1 MSILNKLANLQSSVA
16 TAAKTQ
22 MTDEQVK
29 NCKAALIRDNRGY
42 NVHANKWD
50 LAMPYRVA
58 INYNND
64 WNNFGNFASADVA
77 AAVGTIVS
85 SGYFGENARAGN
97 FDQKLVEGNEEFKT
111 WLEDPRNQ
119 DIIARANGELPQIHG
134 NPIAGGTGAK
144 SDENPF

>member
-16 TAAKTQ
+16 TAAKVQ

-29 NCKAALIRDNRGY
+29 ACKAALVRDNRGY

-58 INYNND
+58 INYNNE
-64 WNNFGNFASADVA
+64 WANFGNFTSADVA

-85 SGYFGENARAGN
+85 SAYFGEQARAGS
-97 FDQKLVEGNEEFKT
+97 FDQALVESDEEFKA
-111 WLEDPRNQ
+111 WLADDRNQ
-119 DIIARANGELPQIHG
+119 TVIAQANGEIPQVHG
-134 NPIAGGTGAK
+134 NAAPVA
-144 SDENPF
+144 DEDNPF